1 MTLLNRNLTLP
12 TNLNGLKINSV
23 NTEATGNSI
32 GQERIDQM
40 KQNLLS
46 NSVVSP
52 SSMNTAN
59 ITSMSEQTTNA
70 LNEINN
76 LSLNH
81 DQNIITNEQRQELE
95 LEMENL
101 QNEVESMTVI
111 IFKKSDEIKDEN
123 TYVKDMG
130 SEITINKMSNDSI
143 LKIGTS
149 TIPSNLETIEDES
162 SYSTKVQ
169 QLLTDNK
176 MSEKLSIKSDGPLVI
191 TKSALDIT
199 EKIEKEN
206 NFNEQESRQ
215 FEDAVS
221 QILGVQSDE
230 LDDVKIIDKVETS
243 NSDTDKFYSYNEL
256 NNEDKDIY
264 SSNVI
269 LLQTNDKA
277 KVEISKLTEQ
287 LVKTNYTTQS
297 VADILQIKPKRRMS
311 FCSKREFKVL
321 ASYLKYK
328 KDEFDS
334 VALKLRIKHH
344 KVTDFAPVYKNGI
357 YVRFARRSDKLEK
370 GERFMTK
377 RINLVVF

>member
-12 TNLNGLKINSV
+12 TNINGLKINSV

-59 ITSMSEQTTNA
+59 ITNMSEQTTNA
-70 LNEINN
+70 LNEINT
-76 LSLNH
+76 LSLNR

-101 QNEVESMTVI
+101 QNEVENMTVI

-130 SEITINKMSNDSI
+130 SEITVKKMSSDSI
-143 LKIGTS
+143 LKLSKS
-149 TIPSNLETIEDES
+149 TIPSNLETIEDDS

-169 QLLTDNK
+169 ELLTDNK
-176 MSEKLSIKSDGPLVI
+176 IESKINIQSDGPLVI

-206 NFNEQESRQ
+206 NFNEQESRE
-215 FEDAVS
+215 FEEAVS
-221 QILGVQSDE
+221 NILGVQSDE

-269 LLQTNDKA
+269 LLQTNQQS
-277 KVEISKLTEQ
+277 KVEISKLTNQ
-287 LVKTNYTTQS
+287 LVKTNYSGQS
-297 VADILQIKPKRRMS
+297 VSDLLQIKPKRKMS
-311 FCSKREFKVL
+311 FCSKRELKVL
-321 ASYLKYK
+321 ASYLRYK
-328 KDEFDS
+328 KDEFNS

-344 KVTDFAPVYKNGI
+344 RVTDFAPVYKNGI

-377 RINLVVF
+377 KVNLIVF